1 MGSKPHNIFDT
12 GRSNMRRSTTLSV
25 DLGPSSSLRSISAS
39 HGGCAC
45 IARGRQFSFA
55 NLARF
60 WHVLNFFWSTLEKDQ
75 LFFFK
80 KKKKPKIQH
89 PCEAWLCQNICFWLY
104 AFLQISPPLL
114 SEVTSRSQSSGIW
127 PEIKLAWN
135 NFALPPQNAT
145 GFEGMVLFSKSKF
158 SKNPLTFSR
167 LFSVAPGT
175 AGKTATSWQ
184 NYTIEIAGRRAQFN
198 TH

>member
-1 MGSKPHNIFDT
+1 MASKPHNIFDT
-12 GRSNMRRSTTLSV
+12 GCSSMRSPMLSV
-25 DLGPSSSLRSISAS
+25 DLAPSPSLKSISAP

-45 IARGRQFSFA
+45 IAWGRQFSFA
-55 NLARF
+55 KSCK
-60 WHVLNFFWSTLEKDQ
+60 VLTFKKIFLVHPGEGSA
-75 LFFFK
+75 FFFSNK
-80 KKKKPKIQH
+80 RTQH

-104 AFLQISPPLL
+104 AFLQISPLL

-127 PEIKLAWN
+127 AEIKLAWN
-135 NFALPPQNAT
+135 PPPKNAPS
-145 GFEGMVLFSKSKF
+145 FEGMVLFSKSKF
-158 SKNPLTFSR
+158 NKNPLTFSR

-175 AGKTATSWQ
+175 AGKTVTSWQ